1 MNVGQSGYGKISRG
15 GQEVQR
21 RMRRGFGG
29 RDLKFK
35 ELLAALAT
43 SLHLSCVHVCV
54 FVGVRGFFCRGKG

>member
-1 MNVGQSGYGKISRG
+1 
-15 GQEVQR
+15 
-21 RMRRGFGG
+21 MRRGFGG

-54 FVGVRGFFCRGKG
+54 CVFVGVSTEGLFFFFFFCRGKG